1 MVRHRTRVILAI
13 LWLDIWRKLIVIEL
27 LCHVWQG
34 QSHWRLLPLEMLYIC
49 TCYNQLHWRWFGY
62 VSLCYWTMWPSLIL
76 ARFRFLIDHVSGP
89 LLFHMSVFYWH
100 TCCVVVGSRVISSL
114 DHVSYFYW
122 SMWPFRIWP
131 HVTVLSIHVSFFN
144 SATWL
149 DGFLPRVRFL
159 FGHVPCHDYFTY
171 HALVRPRIVFLF
183 DHMVFPGSTTCP
195 TINPS

>member
-89 LLFHMSVFYWH
+89 CCSTCLFSIGTRVVLWLGHMS
-100 TCCVVVGSRVISSL
+100 
-114 DHVSYFYW
+114 
-122 SMWPFRIWP
+122 
-131 HVTVLSIHVSFFN
+131 
-144 SATWL
+144 
-149 DGFLPRVRFL
+149 FLHWTMCHIFIGPC
-159 FGHVPCHDYFTY
+159 GHFV
-171 HALVRPRIVFLF
+171 F
-183 DHMVFPGSTTCP
+183 DHMSQCCPSMFRFLIRPRGLTASFHVSDFYLATCRVM
-195 TINPS
+195 TISRIMH